1 MKKNYNNGYVNR
13 DELNESNKA
22 LVSKINTD
30 IINLMQQYDAYIK
43 KYIHDEIIKNIK
55 NTNQDKTNDN
65 V

>member
-1 MKKNYNNGYVNR
+1 MKKNFNGYVNQ
-13 DELNESNKA
+13 EQMSENNKA

-30 IINLMQQYDAYIK
+30 IINLMQQYDVYIK

-55 NTNQDKTNDN
+55 NINQDKTNDI

>member
-1 MKKNYNNGYVNR
+1 MKKNFNGYVNQ
-13 DELNESNKA
+13 EQMSENNKA

-55 NTNQDKTNDN
+55 NINQDKTNCIL
-65 V
+65 

>member
-13 DELNESNKA
+13 EELNESNKA

-43 KYIHDEIIKNIK
+43 KYIHNEIIKNIK
-55 NTNQDKTNDN
+55 NTDQE
-65 V
+65 